1 MRFIQMMGMAALGS
15 TAITA
20 TSLAQVTINEIRTGI
35 GNAEYIELKGPAGYS
50 LANHTIV
57 IIGDG
62 TTSGTTQTKTGVVEW
77 IYRFAATDVIGSN
90 GYLVLHNPGQ
100 NADAGTADSGGAF
113 PFTPAPGATIIAWPR
128 KERFDANNNPLPP
141 IASQSQIETPD
152 NMTFMLVTGFT
163 GTDTFQTR
171 APSDGSGG
179 QDLDTND
186 DGILDVTPWSA
197 IIDSVALKETNGPVP
212 GAGQD
217 WWYSA
222 NAAGPWQT
230 RSLVT
235 GGTPVANWTMISSLP
250 SLNGP
255 VGATYDFGAA
265 DAGGNATGSM
275 LRGVHASAST
285 VWTAPAGNGSAQ
297 SFSSTNWAIGD
308 YYEIKA
314 STLGYTSVALDW
326 SQTRSSSGPGTFK
339 VDMSIDGGTTFTTV
353 LASYT
358 VGANSWSS
366 TSTSAPSKF
375 TIADLPTA
383 ANLGTVVFRFI
394 CTGAPTGTGGTC
406 RIDDILVRSGTTET
420 IAVRYVGPTYVFKKD
435 DGSWV
440 VGNASTNTGSQD
452 TLGSDNMPVPT
463 YTCGDPNAGDALA
476 VHWNPYCADACCC
489 TWVCQSDAFCCS
501 VTWDSFCVTKASGCA
516 AQCGGGQCTGD
527 LNADRTVNG
536 ADLGILLGAWGTP
549 DADLDADGATGGSD
563 LGLLLGRWGACP

>member
-1 MRFIQMMGMAALGS
+1 MRFIQMMGMAALGT

-20 TSLAQVTINEIRTGI
+20 TTFAQVTFTEIRTGG

-50 LANHTIV
+50 MANHTLV

-62 TTSGTTQTKTGVVEW
+62 TTTGTTPTRTGVVEW
-77 IYRFAATDVIGSN
+77 LYRFAATDVIGSN
-90 GYLVLHNPGQ
+90 GYLVLRNPGQ
-100 NADAGTADSGGAF
+100 NPANTADTSGAF
-113 PFTPAPGATIIAWPR
+113 PFTVNPAAT
-128 KERFDANNNPLPP
+128 NLPWGYQ
-141 IASQSQIETPD
+141 ASGLAGDTQIETPD
-152 NMTFMLVTGFT
+152 NMTFMLVKDFT
-163 GTDTFQTR
+163 GTDTYQTR
-171 APSDGSGG
+171 APSAGAGG
-179 QDLDTND
+179 QDLDTD
-186 DGILDVTPWSA
+186 DNGILDITPWSSVV
-197 IIDSVALKETNGPVP
+197 DSVALKETNGPVP

-235 GGTPVANWTMISSLP
+235 GGTPVANWSMATAITGTP
-250 SLNGP
+250 T
-255 VGATYDFGAA
+255 GATYDYGVA
-265 DAGGNATGSM
+265 DAGGNAAGSL
-275 LRGVHASAST
+275 LRGVHAAAATAWST
-285 VWTAPAGNGSAQ
+285 PTGNGSAT
-297 SFSSTNWAIGD
+297 SFSSNNWAIGD
-308 YYEIKA
+308 YYEIQA

-326 SQTRSSSGPGTFK
+326 SQTRSNSGPGTFK

-375 TIADLPTA
+375 TVADLPTA
-383 ANLGTVVFRFI
+383 ANLGTVIFRFI

-420 IAVRYVGPTYVFKKD
+420 LAVRYVGPTYVFKKD

-440 VGNASTNTGSQD
+440 VGNASTTAGAQD
-452 TLGSDNMPVPT
+452 TPGSDNMPVPT

-476 VHWNPYCADACCC
+476 VHWNPYASDACCC
-489 TWVCQSDAFCCS
+489 TWVCQSDAFCCT

-516 AQCGGGQCTGD
+516 AQCGGGQCIGD

-549 DADLDADGATGGSD
+549 DADLDADGNTGGSD